1 MLVEEPHS
9 HGAAQAHVDLKT
21 SSSWALPGYR
31 GASMSQ
37 SLAEVSF
44 LSESLPLFSD
54 S

>member
-9 HGAAQAHVDLKT
+9 HRAAQAHVDLEDFIELV
-21 SSSWALPGYR
+21 LPGYR